1 MSNHCLST
9 NLHKEGYMKYQ
20 LLILVLLGL
29 SLAPVGAGASASH
42 ISGTWEFSITLEGGV
57 RATPLTFVFKQEG
70 EKLAGNQGENK
81 VTGTVKG
88 KKVEFI
94 VEGKNRR
101 GEPYKNSYAG
111 TIESPTKMSG
121 TAEFPKGPGTWTASK
136 K

>member
-9 NLHKEGYMKYQ
+9 NLLKEGYMKYQ

-29 SLAPVGAGASASH
+29 SLAPIGTRAGASD

-57 RATPLTFVFKQEG
+57 QATPLTFVFKQEG
-70 EKLAGNQGENK
+70 EKLTGNQGENK

-101 GEPYKNSYAG
+101 GEPYKNSYTG
-111 TIESPTKMSG
+111 TIESPTKMTG
-121 TAEFPKGPGTWTASK
+121 TAEFPKGPGKWTASK

>member
-1 MSNHCLST
+1 
-9 NLHKEGYMKYQ
+9 MKYQ

-29 SLAPVGAGASASH
+29 SPVPVGAGANASD

-57 RATPLTFVFKQEG
+57 QATPLTFVIKQEG
-70 EKLAGNQGENK
+70 EKLTGNQGENK
-81 VTGTVKG
+81 VAGAVKG

-101 GEPYKNSYAG
+101 GEPYKNNYTG
-111 TIESPTKMSG
+111 TIESPTKMTG
-121 TAEFPKGPGTWTASK
+121 TAEFPKGMGTWTASK